1 MVSRAVFAA
10 VLFVLAQTDAS
21 CSTTGGGAG
30 GGGGTATT
38 DCPIPA
44 PYKVDVSAAAD
55 ISSVTVQAGDAAMDE
70 RASNAPWCDTTE
82 VLLTKLDVATAV
94 SNNGCPGNNAIT
106 SLPCSPDGMLAALE
120 VKPTP
125 ISFPAGSRPELVY
138 DLDAN
143 PPQEGCELCTL
154 AVYQRRQPPVAGQ
167 NNWRWVANAARATL
181 GSTDIARAFITHFSV
196 FALVELPAPEAI
208 QPGAADG
215 VFIVESDFIS
225 EQEGPI
231 TVQLTFQDGR
241 IDTAREL
248 DRGVSRLFRFDLVE
262 PVAGLDDPGCPGT
275 PAESMTCLFPIGTE
289 VNVLVSKDGLV
300 SIGRVS
306 DAYRVDFTATVEI
319 L

>member
-1 MVSRAVFAA
+1 MVSRAFFAA
-10 VLFVLAQTDAS
+10 FIFALAQTDAS
-21 CSTTGGGAG
+21 CSTTGTGSG
-30 GGGGTATT
+30 GGGGGATT

-44 PYKVDVSAAAD
+44 PYKVDVSAPSD
-55 ISSVTVQAGDAAMDE
+55 ISSVTVQAGDGAQDE

-82 VLLTKLDVATAV
+82 VSLTKLDVATAV

-120 VKPTP
+120 IKPTP
-125 ISFPAGSRPELVY
+125 VAFPAASRPELVY

-143 PPQEGCELCTL
+143 PPQEGCELCVL
-154 AVYQRRQPPVAGQ
+154 AVYQRRPQPVAGQ
-167 NNWRWVANAARATL
+167 NNWRWVASATRATL
-181 GSTDIARAFITHFSV
+181 GTTEIARAFVNHFSV
-196 FALVELPAPEAI
+196 FALVELPAPAAI
-208 QPGAADG
+208 QPGAANG

-231 TVQLTFQDGR
+231 TVQLTFRDGR
-241 IDTAREL
+241 VDTAREL
-248 DRGVSRLFRFDLVE
+248 DKGVSRLFRFDRVE

-275 PAESMTCLFPIGTE
+275 PAESMSCLFPVGTE
-289 VNVLVSKDGLV
+289 VNVLVSDDGLV